1 MKNDEDRLQKTSK
14 KMTKRDIEKA
24 TEKMMKR
31 EYRKWLKNWWTV
43 NTEKGLKCDEKR
55 IQKIDRKRWREITQM
70 GLKMMKRE

>member
-14 KMTKRDIEKA
+14 KMTKGDIEKA

-43 NTEKGLKCDEKR
+43 NTEKGLKCDEER

-70 GLKMMKRE
+70 MKRE

>member
-31 EYRKWLKNWWTV
+31 EYRK
-43 NTEKGLKCDEKR
+43 
-55 IQKIDRKRWREITQM
+55 
-70 GLKMMKRE
+70 